1 MRGSCCLFAFF
12 AISFAQAS
20 WGYKFQEFPSLGKNT
35 GVQAASNG
43 TYAAATYDGVVAETF
58 IVGPS
63 QTIRVNETHG
73 LRQSTVTH
81 IGPNIIS
88 FRLLQRSNE
97 NFARHNGYLHNGK
110 LEYVVPAANTEEAY
124 ILGGSETGWITG
136 YSTFRT
142 GDGFLGSVA
151 FLYNPTTG
159 ERIDTFL
166 STNNH
171 YMAGNS
177 KNEFT
182 FVTSP
187 DEPSSGTSNAAF
199 LRRGN
204 TLKYIGSFVP
214 SFINNQSTVVGDG
227 FGGGFIWTEEGG
239 ERLIPNA
246 EGGVW
251 GLSHSGTIITRT
263 GGESKWFWHRGD
275 TMKELIPTTMG
286 FPTGT
291 RIDGLVVD
299 PYTDQLYVRL
309 YEFSTR
315 RNYTARLDPVP
326 EPGTLAA
333 LGLGLAALA
342 RRRRMQS

>member
-1 MRGSCCLFAFF
+1 MRVYAASKGTFATGVTDNGVEETLIVSPAGTLPLNHIHGFKRSRVNYLGSDRIGFAR
-12 AISFAQAS
+12 IQ
-20 WGYKFQEFPSLGKNT
+20 KNT
-35 GVQAASNG
+35 EDFSRFNAYIHSGELK
-43 TYAAATYDGVVAETF
+43 YVA
-58 IVGPS
+58 
-63 QTIRVNETHG
+63 
-73 LRQSTVTH
+73 
-81 IGPNIIS
+81 
-88 FRLLQRSNE
+88 
-97 NFARHNGYLHNGK
+97 
-110 LEYVVPAANTEEAY
+110 PAANTEEAY